1 MRKKPVID
9 TAIKRL
15 LEKIDQNDVN
25 WANEKNSLTFMLQE
39 GVLIDR
45 AWAIK
50 RIEDHI
56 RQKKNAKILDYGCGS
71 GILNILLLLKGYAEV
86 HGVDVVP
93 KFDSRILRNLGFD
106 RASFSLI
113 NAGEN
118 LPFEDNTFDVV
129 TSSLVL
135 EHVEDIDF
143 YYSEAARV
151 LRPGG
156 VCLFNFP
163 QRLKPYDSHSRCWF
177 IHYFPK
183 SIRKI
188 LWDIFSRQG
197 GDYLNRYLFL
207 RTVSAHKS
215 SARKYFRSVEDC
227 TVKRIK
233 KENFSNY
240 KGNLKL
246 RKLAGALMNLKYIGS
261 FFAEIFAMSSSAD
274 LRLEK

>member
-1 MRKKPVID
+1 MRETPVID

-15 LEKIDQNDVN
+15 LEKIDQKDVN
-25 WANEKNSLTFMLQE
+25 WANEKSRLVSMLDE

-71 GILNILLLLKGYAEV
+71 GILNILLLLKGYTEV

-93 KFDSRILRNLGFD
+93 KFDSRILRNLGFNA
-106 RASFSLI
+106 ASFSLI

-197 GDYLNRYLFL
+197 GDYLNGYLFL

-215 SARKYFRSVEDC
+215 SASKYFSSVEDC